1 MVKTW
6 TQLSIPTRQWSTL
19 SPNIKFHSSSCFLEC
34 AKNLFLSLLRL
45 SHTTKLN
52 ADTIAV
58 IQSSPLNPITSE
70 ICSAIMGQCGQI
82 TEVNSVS
89 QKILFNS
96 SKQSL
101 LLKYQWG
108 RMHIFLSLDVYSW
121 LCVDSNF
128 WTLNSCFSTLEED
141 QSNQITSPIL
151 PWHSCAWQMYV
162 NLCPQ
167 LNILIL
173 C

>member
-6 TQLSIPTRQWSTL
+6 TQLSIPTGQWSTL

-82 TEVNSVS
+82 TEVNSAS
-89 QKILFNS
+89 QKSCLILPNN
-96 SKQSL
+96 
-101 LLKYQWG
+101 
-108 RMHIFLSLDVYSW
+108 LSYWNISGDECIYFYPWMYTLDSVWIQISGPW
-121 LCVDSNF
+121 ILVF
-128 WTLNSCFSTLEED
+128 PPWK
-141 QSNQITSPIL
+141 NQITSPIL